1 MLQGLR
7 TTVYLVN
14 DITKAKNWYTEVL
27 KTAPYFDEPFY
38 VGFNVGGF
46 ELGLHPTDT
55 AHPQKASVLTY
66 WAVENIDESY
76 ERLLSLGATEHE
88 APHEVGGD
96 IWVATVWDPF
106 GNCLGIIVNPHF
118 N

>member
-7 TTVYLVN
+7 TTVYLV
-14 DITKAKNWYTEVL
+14 DDLSKAKNWYSEVL
-27 KTAPYFDEPFY
+27 ATPPYFDEPFY

-55 AHPQKASVLTY
+55 PYPEKASVITY
-66 WAVENIDESY
+66 WAVENIHESY
-76 ERLLSLGATEHE
+76 QRLVSLGATEHE

-118 N
+118 S